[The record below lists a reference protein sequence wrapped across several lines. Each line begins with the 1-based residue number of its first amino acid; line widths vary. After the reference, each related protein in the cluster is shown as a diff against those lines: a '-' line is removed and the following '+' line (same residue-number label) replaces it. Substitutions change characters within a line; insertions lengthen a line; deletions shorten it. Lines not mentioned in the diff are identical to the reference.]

1 MEVVEYSVL
10 YMYNIGGNKLGDKG
24 VYQIVQHLKFIPHLE
39 NLYLCTINYLKLFS
53 TSLQYYY
60 YYHYFISTLRKYVPN
75 I

>member
-1 MEVVEYSVL
+1 MFTIRGISFCRHCFYLEVVEYSVL

-39 NLYLCTINYLKLFS
+39 NLYLCTINYWIRTFNS
-53 TSLQYYY
+53 
-60 YYHYFISTLRKYVPN
+60 N